1 MREMRREEVLKKEE
15 RKGHNFYYLCYGLG
29 SLHKFFYFASGHQN
43 FQRSALPLQFFQPLL
58 PLCSAATQ
66 LIGFI
71 SVKAKPNMVSG

>member
-15 RKGHNFYYLCYGLG
+15 RRATIFITCYVLG

-58 PLCSAATQ
+58 PLSSAATQ
-66 LIGFI
+66 LIAFI
-71 SVKAKPNMVSG
+71 SAQTRPNMVSG